1 VTTRVKT
8 GGPTCATC
16 KKPVK
21 PRAENPAFPFCSTRC
36 QQVDLG
42 KWLNEEYRMPAEEAD
57 GEAAQSADRSTPGDD
72 PEGSDGTPNDMRGGH
87 N

>member
-1 VTTRVKT
+1 MS
-8 GGPTCATC
+8 GPACPTC

-21 PRAENPAFPFCSTRC
+21 PKAENPAFPFCSTRC

-42 KWLNEEYRMPAEEAD
+42 KWLNEEFRVPAEDAD
-57 GEAAQSADRSTPGDD
+57 DDPGDD
-72 PEGSDGTPNDMRGGH
+72 GGRGEQ